1 MIKLTSSQILAFF
14 ARQCCKGSEG
24 LTVSPNSQSKI
35 EKNNGYVFNKKK
47 DLDGCTSQLC
57 YCRLYPGAC
66 SARQQVNECLDSC
79 CRRHHLPPMLKNHH
93 QHQCHHQRPQHCH
106 HHHLFLFQRVTL
118 RQQAPLESARV
129 DAENVKIVVRLLKD
143 SGMRLRLLYFKGCS
157 RWN

>member
-24 LTVSPNSQSKI
+24 LTVSPNSQSKV
-35 EKNNGYVFNKKK
+35 EKKQRLCFFNKKK
-47 DLDGCTSQLC
+47 YLNGSTSQLC

-79 CRRHHLPPMLKNHH
+79 CRRHHLPLMLKNHH

-106 HHHLFLFQRVTL
+106 HHHLFLFQRVAL
-118 RQQAPLESARV
+118 RPQAPIESARV
-129 DAENVKIVVRLLKD
+129 DAEKVKIVVRLLKD
-143 SGMRLRLLYFKGCS
+143 SRMRLHLLYFKGCS
-157 RWN
+157 

>member
-93 QHQCHHQRPQHCH
+93 QHLSQAVLDDLTALKRYILDAHSEVGHRSFPHIFPR
-106 HHHLFLFQRVTL
+106 LATTAPETFQGIS
-118 RQQAPLESARV
+118 PL
-129 DAENVKIVVRLLKD
+129 NPP
-143 SGMRLRLLYFKGCS
+143 CS
-157 RWN
+157 SPLP